1 MNEKMREVINIGDRN
16 LIESLRCSKSCA
28 TYMSILNGTNKGKI
42 WVDSLEKPSFAIV
55 WGEHLEGFQL
65 MGKPL
70 DAKHYKDLRVFFE
83 SELNSFLK
91 DRSKEEFEY
100 AADTEELL
108 EMMNNVFYDKNIE
121 WGWQYN
127 YKVVEYKTVDL
138 KNQDMCSI
146 VSIDTDFFHM
156 AYSNV
161 SYVLDE
167 IAKAWGNVDRYLD
180 NGIGF
185 AVIKDN
191 EIASKI
197 ISIAA
202 YDGNYVLGVDT
213 LASSRRLG
221 YASLLLRKVLND
233 ASEKGYSILW
243 DCDGF
248 NEASK
253 KTAQNQDLV
262 FDYKYKVCWV
272 EL

>member
-1 MNEKMREVINIGDRN
+1 MREVINRGDRN
-16 LIESLRCSKSCA
+16 LVDSLRWSKSYA
-28 TYMSILNGTNKGKI
+28 TYMSILNGSNKGKV

-70 DAKHYKDLRVFFE
+70 DPQYHKDLRVFFE
-83 SELNSFLK
+83 SELKPFLE
-91 DRSKEEFEY
+91 DRGKEEFEY

-108 EMMNNVFYDKNIE
+108 KMMNNVFYDKNIE

-127 YKVVEYKTVDL
+127 YKVVEYKTITL
-138 KNQDMCSI
+138 KNEDMCSV
-146 VSIDTDFFHM
+146 VSIDADFFNSG
-156 AYSNV
+156 YSNV
-161 SYVLDE
+161 LYVLDE
-167 IAKAWGNVDRYLD
+167 INKAWSNVDSYLD
-180 NGIGF
+180 KGIGF

-197 ISIAA
+197 ISIAS
-202 YDGNYVLGVDT
+202 YEVNHVLGVDT
-213 LASSRRLG
+213 LPSYRRLG
-221 YASLLLRKVLND
+221 YATLLLRKVLND
-233 ASEKGYSILW
+233 ASEKGYKILW
-243 DCDGF
+243 DCDEF

-253 KTAQNQDLV
+253 KTASSQNLV